1 MRLLQIIFG
10 RGGQGAQ
17 PPAPSPK
24 PSPPTPYIIL
34 RKSRPKASISLKL
47 KGGWEGSL
55 RGGRGACGPP
65 ALPLYIKCI
74 SMLSKRTPLVYKGL
88 RSGYWSR
95 GSGGVPEGSPKALR
109 LGSGVADR
117 PSPGSLGPFL
127 SWVATPACLQ
137 PEQSQGHIS
146 PHLQGREAQ
155 ACS

>member
-1 MRLLQIIFG
+1 VRRTLSQEAEYVPWGNREAGLQYIDHQISRLQAIL
-10 RGGQGAQ
+10 
-17 PPAPSPK
+17 K
-24 PSPPTPYIIL
+24 PYMDKEAL
-34 RKSRPKASISLKL
+34 ELEALKASL
-47 KGGWEGSL
+47 
-55 RGGRGACGPP
+55 

-74 SMLSKRTPLVYKGL
+74 LMLSKRTPLVYKGL